1 MPHLIPSPTSYLN
14 KMPLTRVSPC
24 FVAHVMYIAD
34 SNKYVCKDDLSL
46 GKFFKLLEC
55 VLLIASIDLS
65 REKIDSPEFMKI
77 MNLLI
82 GALAS
87 KKFAGWTNRHR
98 YSVTEQCKVLIQLI
112 YDHHRLDHKLP
123 DIGFYL
129 NSEDL
134 NALVNNFEKLSIRP
148 EVKLYLNG
156 WKCRNAKGKT
166 VSIELY
172 ELYASHGAEFT
183 IGIYNVCQSYLA
195 TRASCYIYAIR
206 PLINLLTNEYKDSTA
221 LELNDP
227 DFTERLFSDM
237 RKKYFLENHDENSPT
252 RFRTLCKHWRGPIS
266 FFLENKLFPSGLI
279 AKPRRGL
286 PTNTPPKHLAETH
299 MGKNEDGKNIS
310 SKLTFDV
317 PLEVTDDE
325 AIELI
330 FGQVSKDITTITSW
344 AKYSIARHYKTFDTA
359 LKHGQIGSITP
370 VANIVKKVDSMAE
383 LSPQQI
389 QYVVHKFREFG
400 YQTYPDSLAG
410 TQHFRVPLTA
420 AAEILGLPNR
430 EILTAYA
437 AYLIVVH
444 PEVTPSFLSTLELYD
459 VHGRYSGYIEVD
471 NVVYLKGYKRRKG
484 KKKAEQI
491 VFLTPETNDAV
502 KKLIEM
508 ARPLREFLR
517 RNGDDN
523 WRLLFLSRGRLFSY
537 PSPVKFEMGSQYRS
551 TLEKELIEST
561 NISSNYARTLAKRIT
576 LTAIRA
582 TSAIKL
588 YIEDRDL
595 AGVSKRLGHDEFSI
609 KLLKRYVPSA
619 LIRFF
624 AVRWIRIVQHLIIFE
639 AVSDTDYLS
648 PATGMTIDQA
658 NQFIKNHVVNFRKHF
673 NTECENAGSIQA
685 NDNDTEIIISVGI
698 SSLRLLLDFSNRDL
712 NRENNDST
720 DSYWIRISRL
730 LIDHIGDENFNRPDI
745 KAMLASARLIT
756 PVVST

>member
-34 SNKYVCKDDLSL
+34 SNAYVCKDDLSL

-55 VLLIASIDLS
+55 VLLITNIDLS
-65 REKIDSPEFMKI
+65 CEKIGSPEFLKI
-77 MNLLI
+77 MNLFI

-87 KKFAGWTNRHR
+87 KKFAGWNYRHR
-98 YSVTEQCKVLIQLI
+98 YAITEQCKILIQLI
-112 YDHHRLDHKLP
+112 YDHHHLGYRLP
-123 DIGFYL
+123 DIGIYL
-129 NSEDL
+129 NGEDII
-134 NALVNNFEKLSIRP
+134 ALVDDFEKLSIRP
-148 EVKLYLNG
+148 EIKPYLNG
-156 WKCRNAKGKT
+156 WKCRNAKGKN

-172 ELYASHGAEFT
+172 ELYKSHGAEFT

-206 PLINLLTNEYKDSTA
+206 PLINLLTNEYKDSTVP
-221 LELNDP
+221 ELNDP

-299 MGKNEDGKNIS
+299 MGKNEDGKNVS

-330 FGQVSKDITTITSW
+330 FGQVSKDIATITSW
-344 AKYSIARHYKTFDTA
+344 AKYSIARDYKKFDSA
-359 LKHGQIGSITP
+359 LKHGQICSIAAAAD
-370 VANIVKKVDSMAE
+370 VVKKIDNMAE

-389 QYVVHKFREFG
+389 QYVAYKFRKSG
-400 YQTYPDSLAG
+400 YQIFSEPPAG
-410 TQHFRVPLTA
+410 IQHFRVPLTV

-430 EILTAYA
+430 ETLTAYA

-459 VHGRYSGYIEVD
+459 AHGRYSGYIEVD

-508 ARPLREFLR
+508 TRPLREFLR
-517 RNGDDN
+517 KNGDDN

-537 PSPVKFEMGSQYRS
+537 PSPVKFEMGKQYRS
-551 TLEKELIEST
+551 TLAKELVEST
-561 NISSNYARTLAKRIT
+561 NISSNYAETLAKRIT

-582 TSAIKL
+582 TSVIKF

-609 KLLKRYVPSA
+609 KLLKRYVPNA

-648 PATGMTIDQA
+648 PATGMTVDQA
-658 NQFIKNHVVNFRKHF
+658 KRFIENHVVNFKKHF
-673 NTECENAGSIQA
+673 NTEYKKVDSIQA
-685 NDNDTEIIISVGI
+685 NDNETEIIISVDI
-698 SSLRLLLDFSNRDL
+698 NSLRLLLDLSNLDL
-712 NRENNDST
+712 NRKSNDSA
-720 DSYWIRISRL
+720 DVYWIKVSKL
-730 LIDHIGDENFNRPDI
+730 LIDHIEDEHFNRPDI
-745 KAMLASARLIT
+745 KAMLTSARLIT
-756 PVVST
+756 PMVSI